1 MTLYTINMSST
12 SSFSD
17 HGPRSSSSED
27 SDSRR
32 ISIDKTWSEKPWS
45 EDDWYNIDEHVAETI
60 HEYIETNLLHY
71 SSPNFAQTLIKD
83 VAETL
88 FADWV
93 TFDLCANTDAD
104 YDELEQFVKTAYEL
118 YMTTEIL
125 PPRQQLFCEHV
136 PGDKITIAD
145 KITRLREIP
154 QPTQRTKE
162 WYESRYH
169 MMTASN
175 ISKALGSDAQ
185 RNSLIYEKCK
195 PLVTHEVGGGG
206 SVNTETSMHWGVK
219 YEPVT
224 KIIYEAMYCTQVT
237 EFGCIPHPKY
247 PFIGASPDGIVTD
260 PDHERYGHM
269 VEIKNIVNREITGIP
284 KEEYWIQMQIQMET
298 CDLDYCDFVETR
310 IKEYET
316 TELAFA
322 DETHEYKGILLHFV
336 RKMLVANAD
345 EVYDGSPHYV
355 YMPLDIPFTQDT
367 ITQWIQMQRTDY
379 ADEFVLFDTKYW
391 YCDEI
396 SCVLVPRN
404 RAWFAQAVSVFVNT
418 WETIVRER
426 IEGYEH
432 RAAKK
437 KTMITT
443 DACGNHI
450 VHNIPAG
457 GGICL
462 IKLDENGQAR

>member
-1 MTLYTINMSST
+1 MSST

-17 HGPRSSSSED
+17 LDTTSSTD
-27 SDSRR
+27 IPGCRR
-32 ISIDKTWSEKPWS
+32 LFTDKTWTDAMVD
-45 EDDWYNIDEHVAETI
+45 DDWYNIEEQVAETI

-71 SSPNFAQTLIKD
+71 SSPNFAQTLITS
-83 VAETL
+83 VSETL

-125 PPRQQLFCEHV
+125 PPRQQPFCENV
-136 PGDKITIAD
+136 PGDKNAIAAQ
-145 KITRLREIP
+145 IRRLRDIP

-162 WYESRYH
+162 WHESRYH
-169 MMTASN
+169 MITASN
-175 ISKALGSDAQ
+175 ISKALGSEAQ

-195 PLVTHEVGGGG
+195 PLVIYEGGSGGG

-224 KIIYEAMYCTQVT
+224 KMIYEQMYCTQVA
-237 EFGCIPHPKY
+237 EFGCIPHPQY
-247 PFIGASPDGIVTD
+247 PFIGASPDGIVID

-269 VEIKNIVNREITGIP
+269 VEIKNIFNREITGIP

-316 TELAFA
+316 VELALA
-322 DETHEYKGILLHFV
+322 DQTREYKGILLHFV
-336 RKMLVANAD
+336 RKMLVAKAD

-355 YMPLDIPFTQDT
+355 YMPLDTPFTQES
-367 ITQWIQMQRTDY
+367 ITQWILSQRAEFAEDY
-379 ADEFVLFDTKYW
+379 VLFDTKYW

-404 RAWFAQAVSVFVNT
+404 RAWFAEAVPVFVET
-418 WETIVRER
+418 WDTIVRER
-426 IEGYEH
+426 VEGYEH
-432 RAAKK
+432 RMAKK
-437 KTMITT
+437 KTMIAT

-450 VHNIPAG
+450 IHNMPAS

-462 IKLDENGQAR
+462 IKLDENGLLR

>member
-1 MTLYTINMSST
+1 MSST

-17 HGPRSSSSED
+17 LDTTSSTD
-27 SDSRR
+27 TPGYSRLFT
-32 ISIDKTWSEKPWS
+32 DKTWTDAMVD
-45 EDDWYNIDEHVAETI
+45 DDWYNIEEQVAETI

-71 SSPNFAQTLIKD
+71 SSPNFAQTLITS
-83 VAETL
+83 VSETL

-125 PPRQQLFCEHV
+125 PPRQQPFCENV
-136 PGDKITIAD
+136 PGDKSAIAAQ
-145 KITRLREIP
+145 IRRLRDIP

-162 WYESRYH
+162 WHESRYH
-169 MMTASN
+169 MITASN
-175 ISKALGSDAQ
+175 ISKALGSEAQ

-195 PLVTHEVGGGG
+195 PLVIYEGGGGSG

-224 KIIYEAMYCTQVT
+224 KMIYEQMYCTQVT
-237 EFGCIPHPKY
+237 EFGCIPHPQY

-269 VEIKNIVNREITGIP
+269 VEIKNIFNREITGIP

-316 TELAFA
+316 VELALA
-322 DETHEYKGILLHFV
+322 DQTREYKGILLHFV
-336 RKMLVANAD
+336 RKMLVAKAD

-355 YMPLDIPFTQDT
+355 YMPLDTPFTQES
-367 ITQWIQMQRTDY
+367 ITQWILSQRAEFAEDY
-379 ADEFVLFDTKYW
+379 VLFDTKYW

-404 RAWFAQAVSVFVNT
+404 RAWFAEAVPVFVET
-418 WETIVRER
+418 WDTIVRER
-426 IEGYEH
+426 VEGYEH
-432 RAAKK
+432 RMAKK
-437 KTMITT
+437 KTMIAT

-450 VHNIPAG
+450 IHNMPAS

-462 IKLDENGQAR
+462 IKLDENGLLR

>member
-1 MTLYTINMSST
+1 MSST

-17 HGPRSSSSED
+17 LDPSSSTTTEAPGC
-27 SDSRR
+27 RR
-32 ISIDKTWSEKPWS
+32 IFTDKTWIDTIA
-45 EDDWYNIDEHVAETI
+45 EDDWYNIDEQIAETI
-60 HEYIETNLLHY
+60 HEYVETNLLHY
-71 SSPNFAQTLIKD
+71 SSSNFAQTLLKS
-83 VAETL
+83 VTETI
-88 FADWV
+88 FADWI

-104 YDELEQFVKTAYEL
+104 YDELEQFVKNAYDL
-118 YMTTEIL
+118 YVTTEIT

-136 PGDKITIAD
+136 PGDKTTIAD
-145 KITRLREIP
+145 QIRCLREIP
-154 QPTQRTKE
+154 QPTQRTRE
-162 WYESRYH
+162 WHESRYQ
-169 MMTASN
+169 MITASN
-175 ISKALGSDAQ
+175 ISKALGSEAQ

-195 PLVTHEVGGGG
+195 PLVIYEGGGGGG
-206 SVNTETSMHWGVK
+206 SVNTETTMHWGVK

-224 KIIYEAMYCTQVT
+224 KMIYEAMYCTQV
-237 EFGCIPHPKY
+237 EDFGCIPHPKY

-260 PDHERYGHM
+260 AAHERYGHM

-298 CDLDYCDFVETR
+298 CDLEYCDFVETR
-310 IKEYET
+310 IKEHET
-316 TELAFA
+316 AELALA

-355 YMPLDIPFTQDT
+355 YMPLDTPFTHDS
-367 ITQWIQMQRTDY
+367 ITQWIQTQRAEY
-379 ADEFVLFDTKYW
+379 AEEFVLFDTKYW

-404 RAWFAQAVSVFVNT
+404 RAWFAAAVPVFVNT
-418 WETIVRER
+418 WDTILRER
-426 IEGYEH
+426 VEGYEH

-437 KTMITT
+437 KTILTM

-450 VHNIPAG
+450 VHNIPAS

-462 IKLDENGQAR
+462 IKLDENGLLR